1 MENQNYGVLGRG
13 CVELVVMVSG
23 DTMEVEVEV
32 EVRLSHVL
40 TSDIVI
46 FFLRGRRCVEMMYS
60 GVEVILY
67 DLSHM
72 LHLED

>member
-23 DTMEVEVEV
+23 DIM

-67 DLSHM
+67 VKSS
-72 LHLED
+72 

>member
-23 DTMEVEVEV
+23 DIM

>member
-23 DTMEVEVEV
+23 DIM

-40 TSDIVI
+40 TSGIVI
-46 FFLRGRRCVEMMYS
+46 FFEGE
-60 GVEVILY
+60 EVC
-67 DLSHM
+67 
-72 LHLED
+72 

>member
-23 DTMEVEVEV
+23 DIM

-40 TSDIVI
+40 TSGIVI
-46 FFLRGRRCVEMMYS
+46 FLRGRRCVEMMYS

-72 LHLED
+72 LLHLED